1 MYGERLKAWGYLIIL
16 STIWGSSYFL
26 IKIGLEDSYGN
37 ERMPPHLLGALRI
50 SFAFLALTPLLY
62 KSFKKLKKKH
72 VLFVIISGVVG
83 NGLPAFLFAYA
94 ETKLDSSITGM
105 LNSLVPIFTVL
116 IATIVFQFKL
126 KWNHI
131 GGLTIG
137 IVGAVMIVYQK
148 LFSTNISI
156 DDTIPILM
164 IFLATFCYAL
174 SLNLIK
180 YKLQDL
186 NSMAITS
193 ISFAAIGPFCI
204 AYLFTTDFFD
214 RISTQPNFNEGIGII
229 AILAFVGTAMAVL
242 LFNNM
247 IKISTAVFAS
257 SVTYFIPI
265 VAILLGFT
273 LGENVSILQLSG
285 IGVLILGV
293 FLINRK

>member
-1 MYGERLKAWGYLIIL
+1 MSANRLKAWGYLIVL
-16 STIWGSSYFL
+16 SIIWGSSYYL

-37 ERMPPHLLGALRI
+37 ERMPPHLLGALRM
-50 SFAFLALTPLLY
+50 SFAFIALTPLLY
-62 KSFKKLKKKH
+62 KSFKVIKKKH
-72 VLFVIISGVVG
+72 IPFVIISGVFG

-105 LNSLVPIFTVL
+105 LNSLVPLFTIL
-116 IATIVFQFKL
+116 IATLVFKFKL
-126 KWNHI
+126 KLNHI
-131 GGLTIG
+131 GGIIIG
-137 IVGAVMIVYQK
+137 IFGAIMIVYQK
-148 LFSTNISI
+148 LFNTSLSSEDLT
-156 DDTIPILM
+156 PIL
-164 IFLATFCYAL
+164 IVISATFCYAL
-174 SLNLIK
+174 SLNIIK
-180 YKLQDL
+180 YKLHDL

-193 ISFAAIGPFCI
+193 ISFASIGPFCI

-214 RISTQPNFNEGIGII
+214 RISTQPNFIEGIGII
-229 AILAFVGTAMAVL
+229 GILAFIGTALAVL
-242 LFNNM
+242 LFNQM

-273 LGENVSILQLSG
+273 LGESVSILQLSG

>member
-1 MYGERLKAWGYLIIL
+1 MSSERLKAWVYLIIL
-16 STIWGSSYFL
+16 SIIWGSSYFL
-26 IKIGLEDSYGN
+26 IKIGLEDSFGN
-37 ERMPPHLLGALRI
+37 ERMPPNLLGALRI
-50 SFAFLALTPLLY
+50 SFAFIALTPLLY
-62 KSFKKLKKKH
+62 NSFKKLKKKH
-72 VLFVIISGVVG
+72 VPFVIISGVVG

-116 IATIVFQFKL
+116 IATIFFQFKL

-131 GGLTIG
+131 GGLTVG
-137 IVGAVMIVYQK
+137 IIGAVLIVYQK
-148 LFSTNISI
+148 LFSTNLTANDS
-156 DDTIPILM
+156 IPIL
-164 IFLATFCYAL
+164 IVVLATFCYAL
-174 SLNLIK
+174 SLNVIK

-204 AYLFTTDFFD
+204 VYLFITNFFD
-214 RISTQPNFNEGIGII
+214 RIVSQPNFIEGIGIVG
-229 AILAFVGTAMAVL
+229 ILAFIGTAMAVL
-242 LFNNM
+242 LFNKM

-265 VAILLGFT
+265 IAILLGLT
-273 LGENVSILQLSG
+273 LGENVSVLQLSG

>member
-1 MYGERLKAWGYLIIL
+1 MLANSITLITFAACLGERLKAWGYLIIL
-16 STIWGSSYFL
+16 SIIWGSSYFL

-50 SFAFLALTPLLY
+50 SFAFIALTPLLY

-164 IFLATFCYAL
+164 IVLATFCYAL

-214 RISTQPNFNEGIGII
+214 RISTQPNFMK
-229 AILAFVGTAMAVL
+229 A
-242 LFNNM
+242 
-247 IKISTAVFAS
+247 
-257 SVTYFIPI
+257 
-265 VAILLGFT
+265 
-273 LGENVSILQLSG
+273 
-285 IGVLILGV
+285 
-293 FLINRK
+293 

>member
-1 MYGERLKAWGYLIIL
+1 MSVNSIKAWAYLIIL
-16 STIWGSSYFL
+16 SVIWGSSYFL

-37 ERMPPHLLGALRI
+37 ERMPPQLLGALRI

-62 KSFKKLKKKH
+62 TSIKKLKKKH
-72 VLFVIISGVVG
+72 ILFVIISGVVG

-116 IATIVFQFKL
+116 IATIVFKFRL

-131 GGLTIG
+131 AGLTVG
-137 IVGAVMIVYQK
+137 ILGAFMIVYQK
-148 LFSTNISI
+148 LFSTNLSFN
-156 DDTIPILM
+156 DTIPILTVV
-164 IFLATFCYAL
+164 LATFCYAL
-174 SLNLIK
+174 SLNVIK
-180 YKLQDL
+180 YKLKDL
-186 NSMAITS
+186 NAMAITS

-204 AYLFTTDFFD
+204 VYLFTTNFFD
-214 RISTQPNFNEGIGII
+214 RIANQPNFIEGIGIVG
-229 AILAFVGTAMAVL
+229 ILAFIGTAMAVL

-247 IKISTAVFAS
+247 IKISTTVFAS

-265 VAILLGFT
+265 VAILLGLT
-273 LGENVSILQLSG
+273 LGENISILQLSG

>member
-1 MYGERLKAWGYLIIL
+1 MSGERIKAWVYLIIL
-16 STIWGSSYFL
+16 SIIWGSSYFL

-37 ERMPPHLLGALRI
+37 ERMPPNLLGALRI
-50 SFAFLALTPLLY
+50 SFAFIALTPLLY
-62 KSFKKLKKKH
+62 NSFKKLKKKH
-72 VLFVIISGVVG
+72 IPFVIISGVLG

-116 IATIVFQFKL
+116 IATIFFQFKL

-131 GGLTIG
+131 GGLTLG
-137 IVGAVMIVYQK
+137 IVGAIMIVYQK
-148 LFSTNISI
+148 LFSATLAA

-164 IFLATFCYAL
+164 VVMATFCYAL
-174 SLNLIK
+174 SLNVIK

-204 AYLFTTDFFD
+204 VYLFITNFFD
-214 RISTQPNFNEGIGII
+214 RIVSQPNFIEGIGIVG
-229 AILAFVGTAMAVL
+229 ILAFIGTAMAVL
-242 LFNNM
+242 LFNKM

-265 VAILLGFT
+265 IAILLGLT

>member
-1 MYGERLKAWGYLIIL
+1 MSGERIKAWVYLIIL
-16 STIWGSSYFL
+16 SIIWGSSYFL

-37 ERMPPHLLGALRI
+37 ERMPPNLLGALRI
-50 SFAFLALTPLLY
+50 SFAFIALTPLLY
-62 KSFKKLKKKH
+62 NSFKKLKKKH
-72 VLFVIISGVVG
+72 IPFVIISGVLG

-116 IATIVFQFKL
+116 IATIFFQFKL

-131 GGLTIG
+131 GGLTLG
-137 IVGAVMIVYQK
+137 IVGAIMIVYQK
-148 LFSTNISI
+148 LFSATLTA
-156 DDTIPILM
+156 DDTTPILM
-164 IFLATFCYAL
+164 VILATFCYAL
-174 SLNLIK
+174 SLNVIK

-193 ISFAAIGPFCI
+193 ISFASIGPFCLV
-204 AYLFTTDFFD
+204 YLFTTNFFD
-214 RISTQPNFNEGIGII
+214 RIASQPNFIEGIGIV
-229 AILAFVGTAMAVL
+229 AILAFIGTAMAVL

-273 LGENVSILQLSG
+273 LGENVSNIQLSG

>member
-1 MYGERLKAWGYLIIL
+1 MARERLKAWGYLIIL
-16 STIWGSSYFL
+16 SIIWGSSYFL

-50 SFAFLALTPLLY
+50 SFAFIALTPLLY

-94 ETKLDSSITGM
+94 ETNLDSSITGM

-131 GGLTIG
+131 GGLTVG

-148 LFSTNISI
+148 LFSTNISM

-164 IFLATFCYAL
+164 IVLATFCYAL

-180 YKLQDL
+180 YKLHDL

-193 ISFAAIGPFCI
+193 ISFVAIGPFCI

-214 RISTQPNFNEGIGII
+214 RISTQPNFTEGIGII
-229 AILAFVGTAMAVL
+229 AILAFVGTAIAVL

>member
-1 MYGERLKAWGYLIIL
+1 MSGEKLKAWVSLIIL
-16 STIWGSSYFL
+16 SIIWGSSYFL
-26 IKIGLEDSYGN
+26 IKIGLEDSNGN

-50 SFAFLALTPLLY
+50 SFAFIALTPLLY

-72 VLFVIISGVVG
+72 LPFVIISGVVG

-116 IATIVFQFKL
+116 IATIIFQFKL

-131 GGLTIG
+131 GGLTLG
-137 IVGAVMIVYQK
+137 IVGAIMIVYQK
-148 LFSTNISI
+148 LFSATLTA
-156 DDTIPILM
+156 DDTTPILM
-164 IFLATFCYAL
+164 VILATFCYAL
-174 SLNLIK
+174 SLNVIK

-193 ISFAAIGPFCI
+193 ISFASIGPFCLV
-204 AYLFTTDFFD
+204 YLFTTNFFD
-214 RISTQPNFNEGIGII
+214 RIASQPNFIEGIGIV
-229 AILAFVGTAMAVL
+229 AILAFIGTAMAVL

-273 LGENVSILQLSG
+273 LGENVSNIQLSG

>member
-1 MYGERLKAWGYLIIL
+1 MSLNSIKAWAYLIIL
-16 STIWGSSYFL
+16 SVIWGSSYFL

-37 ERMPPHLLGALRI
+37 ERMPPQLLGALRI
-50 SFAFLALTPLLY
+50 SFAFIALTPLLY
-62 KSFKKLKKKH
+62 TSFKKLKKKH
-72 VLFVIISGVVG
+72 ILFVIISGVVG

-116 IATIVFQFKL
+116 IATIVFKFKL

-131 GGLTIG
+131 AGL
-137 IVGAVMIVYQK
+137 IVGILGAFMIVYHK
-148 LFSTNISI
+148 LFSTNLSSN
-156 DDTIPILM
+156 DTIPILTVV
-164 IFLATFCYAL
+164 LATFCYAL
-174 SLNLIK
+174 SLNVIK

-186 NSMAITS
+186 NAMAITS

-204 AYLFTTDFFD
+204 VYLFTTNFFD
-214 RISTQPNFNEGIGII
+214 RIVSQPNFIEGIGIVG
-229 AILAFVGTAMAVL
+229 ILAFVGTALAVL

-265 VAILLGFT
+265 VAILLGLT
-273 LGENVSILQLSG
+273 LGENISILQLSG